1 METAVILEGA
11 RTPIGKFLGS
21 YADTPAVQLGV
32 AATKEALRRAN
43 VEADQVEE
51 LVYGHGR
58 QAGNGPNGARQV
70 SYFSGIPQEVNA
82 YAVNMACAS
91 GSKAVQLAAEQII
104 LGNYE
109 VTVAGGMENMTQ
121 VPFLLPNMRLG
132 YRMGDSHV
140 HDAMYTDGF
149 TCRLCGLIM
158 GETAEN
164 LARQY
169 DISREEQDA
178 FAQASQEKAESGK
191 ERRSE
196 EMFPMEVAGKKRGTT
211 VTVTEDEHPKPD
223 SSMEGLARLAPVFDK
238 ENGTVTAGNSSG
250 ITDGAASLVLMS
262 ESRAK
267 AEGREPLARIIGYSQ
282 AGVDPSI
289 MGIAPVPATRK
300 LLDKTGLKMSD
311 FEAVEINEAFAA
323 QVIAC
328 DRELKF
334 DPDKLNT
341 KGGAIAVGHPI
352 GMSGARIILT
362 LAYEMRAKGYSLGLA
377 TLCVSG
383 GQGMAIAL
391 ERA

>member
-267 AEGREPLARIIGYSQ
+267 AEGREPLARIIAYSQ